1 MVSPDSRALPCL
13 LSGRN
18 STHRTVRNCGTT
30 SLFGGFSGRFG
41 GALVVPAGAH
51 HNVVNTRVKPL
62 KLYTIYS
69 PPQHRSGSMP
79 PPRLM
84 PGPRSR
90 ISTARLPNDV
100 WGERT
105 SRSRHGLL

>member
-1 MVSPDSRALPCL
+1 MSLGLIIVIILIIA
-13 LSGRN
+13 
-18 STHRTVRNCGTT
+18 
-30 SLFGGFSGRFG
+30 LFGGFSGRFG
-41 GALVVPAGAH
+41 GALIVPTGAH

-105 SRSRHGLL
+105 SRSRHGLLANSPSPRGHTWTR